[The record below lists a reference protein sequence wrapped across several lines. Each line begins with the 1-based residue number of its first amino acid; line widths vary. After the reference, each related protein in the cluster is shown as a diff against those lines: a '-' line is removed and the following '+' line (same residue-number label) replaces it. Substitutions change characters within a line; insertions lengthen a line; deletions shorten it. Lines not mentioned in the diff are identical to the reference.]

1 MRSGER
7 SGGIQPWGQDP
18 VQVAVALVLVVLLFA
33 GVAAAR
39 VHGVVWN
46 ERSEASVLEDGGTDA
61 DVAVTT
67 AAVSAITAAEEP
79 VTEHFTIGDLAAGR
93 VPQDV
98 QDRFWQSQL
107 DAILAAPCPEGPAAG
122 GTTVTLHL
130 GADDAWTARLADAA
144 EARRAACAA

>member
-1 MRSGER
+1 MGSGDR
-7 SGGIQPWGQDP
+7 AGGIQSWGQDP

-33 GVAAAR
+33 GVAAVR

-46 ERSEASVLEDGGTDA
+46 QPSGASVLEDGTGD
-61 DVAVTT
+61 DVEVTT
-67 AAVSAITAAEEP
+67 AAVSAITPAEEP
-79 VTEHFTIGDLAAGR
+79 APEHFTIGDLAAGL

-122 GTTVTLHL
+122 GTTVTLYL
-130 GADDAWTARLADAA
+130 GADEAWTARLTDAA
-144 EARRAACAA
+144 ETHRAECAA